1 MIRVSVFGEPL
12 LELSTAQGGCFGP
25 ARLSFAG
32 DTLNTAVYLARLGIQ
47 VEYIT
52 ALGTDPWSD
61 ALVEAIKDEGIG
73 TRNIL
78 RHPSRMPGLYAIQT
92 DEVGERSFTYWRD
105 QSAARAF
112 FDLPGAHDCLQT
124 VMDTQL
130 FYFSG
135 ISLSILDVHGR
146 TGLTNL
152 AKGAQAKGVP
162 VAFDGNYRPRGWS
175 SLQQARAAMRDIAPA
190 VAIVLPTHEDDDALF
205 GPNTP
210 AAHALRWRAAGADLV
225 VVKRGPNG
233 AVIFDG
239 TGPGRCVPVLEPVQ
253 PRDTTGAG
261 DSFNAGFLAAY
272 LKGCP
277 PADAAVQGHKLAGT
291 VIQYP
296 GAIIPASAMPTIVGG
311 PMNVDRD
318 SFT

>member
-1 MIRVSVFGEPL
+1 MTRVTVFGEPL
-12 LELSTAQGGCFGP
+12 LELSTAQGGRFGP
-25 ARLSFAG
+25 AHLSFAG
-32 DTLNTAVYLARLGIQ
+32 DTLNTSVYLARLGVQ
-47 VEYIT
+47 VDYIT

-73 TRNIL
+73 TGNIL

-92 DEVGERSFTYWRD
+92 DEAGERSFTYWRD

-112 FDLPGAHDCLQT
+112 FDLPGASDCLQS
-124 VMDTQL
+124 VMDSQL

-135 ISLSILDVHGR
+135 ISLSILDAHGR
-146 TGLTNL
+146 SALTHL
-152 AKGAQAKGVP
+152 AKKARAKGLP
-162 VAFDGNYRPRGWS
+162 VAFDGNYRPRGWDS
-175 SLQQARAAMRDIAPA
+175 AQEARAAMREIAPA
-190 VAIVLPTHEDDDALF
+190 LAIVLPTHEDDDALF

-225 VVKRGPNG
+225 VVKRGPDG
-233 AVIFDG
+233 AVVFDG
-239 TGPGRCVPVLEPVQ
+239 TGPGCRVPVPEAVQ

-277 PADAAVQGHKLAGT
+277 PAHAALQGHKLAGT

-296 GAIIPASAMPTIVGG
+296 GAIIPETAMPETA
-311 PMNVDRD
+311 PA
-318 SFT
+318 S